1 MELSYIIKKIEA
13 GDPPEEIVLDGHDR
27 DMLKAAH
34 TTRLKI
40 VEWYRKRLNHPVPQ
54 LGNYI
59 EGPNARP
66 WVRGDLL
73 AAEMVRNGK
82 DVPESGPEREN
93 VILRYL
99 LNMSERSTWGS
110 TPEYF
115 AAACMTGKKIH
126 VRQMNEK
133 GELFIINSVNGSSIP
148 PPVIIG
154 NQVEPP
160 KLLPPQQPPKLPP
173 PLQNETEFSPEVV
186 STAIVLSPELC
197 DSSFHDSSSAACSLS
212 SASSQ
217 VKLFSTKALNDSEM
231 DAELYGE
238 TDAMGGETEC
248 EESDD
253 SKSEVGDYGSD
264 NDSDDGEECKESDD
278 DDGSYNLF
286 FSNNHYQALVTHS
299 QYLRLVA
306 QYGIDAFRNFRGI

>member
-1 MELSYIIKKIEA
+1 MELSYILKKIDA
-13 GDPPEEIVLDGHDR
+13 GEPPEEIVLDGHDR

-40 VEWYRKRLNHPVPQ
+40 VDWYRKRLNYPVPQ

-59 EGPNARP
+59 EGPDARP

-73 AAEMVRNGK
+73 AAEMVRHGK
-82 DVPESGPEREN
+82 DVPESGIGREN
-93 VILRYL
+93 IILRYL

-133 GELFIINSVNGSSIP
+133 GELFIINSVDGSCIP
-148 PPVIIG
+148 PPVIIDG
-154 NQVEPP
+154 VDPQPQAVVAAVAALDAVSAIAEVSSSAVHGQAALQLTVEADF
-160 KLLPPQQPPKLPP
+160 Q
-173 PLQNETEFSPEVV
+173 PEVI
-186 STAIVLSPELC
+186 STAIVLAPEIGSPP
-197 DSSFHDSSSAACSLS
+197 SSPSVSSATAT
-212 SASSQ
+212 
-217 VKLFSTKALNDSEM
+217 KLQDSEM
-231 DAELYGE
+231 DADLYSE
-238 TDAMGGETEC
+238 TGTVGDMS
-248 EESDD
+248 ESDVE
-253 SKSEVGDYGSD
+253 SE
-264 NDSDDGEECKESDD
+264 DGEDGEDDDED

-286 FSNNHYQALVTHS
+286 FRNNHYQALVSRS
-299 QYLRLVA
+299 QYLRLVS